1 MHNFAAGPAK
11 AYRRVEL
18 DARIEAAPA
27 ADLTRICLEEAISAL
42 GQALIAIERA
52 PSDIPREA
60 LSRAQGIA
68 VWLARSVAPDNPM
81 RQALLDFYGG
91 IAATIARN
99 MSRARYGELA
109 QVRADLADVLQA
121 VSQEVR

>member
-1 MHNFAAGPAK
+1 MHQFARNPVS

-18 DARIEAAPA
+18 DARIEASPA
-27 ADLTRICLEEAISAL
+27 SDLTRICLEEAVSAL

-52 PSDIPREA
+52 PDAVPREA
-60 LSRAQGIA
+60 LARAQGIA
-68 VWLARSVAPDNPM
+68 VWLARSVAPDHPL

-99 MSRARYGELA
+99 MTRARYGELA
-109 QVRADLADVLQA
+109 QARADLDDLLEAA
-121 VSQEVR
+121 GR

>member
-1 MHNFAAGPAK
+1 MHHLAHNPAS

-27 ADLTRICLEEAISAL
+27 ADLTRICLEEAVSAL

-52 PSDIPREA
+52 PAEVPREA
-60 LSRAQGIA
+60 LARAQSIA
-68 VWLARSVAPDNPM
+68 LWLGRSVAPDNPL

-99 MSRARYGELA
+99 MGRARYGELA
-109 QVRADLADVLQA
+109 RVRADLLDLLAA
-121 VSQEVR
+121 AAAR